1 MSSVAAN
8 KALHEAIVEGFSLLG
23 DGTKKALEEQ
33 LDLEGLDMA
42 EEEPVDAKML
52 CAKLKDVFGAG
63 SEPLIRIIYE
73 RFVDKLDAGQKMKFP
88 AGTPVSECIIK
99 TLEKNRHR

>member
-1 MSSVAAN
+1 MSAN
-8 KALHEAIVEGFSLLG
+8 KALHEALFEGFALLG
-23 DGTKKALEEQ
+23 DTTKKALEEQ

-42 EEEPVDAKML
+42 EEPVDAKML

-73 RFVDKLDAGQKMKFP
+73 KFVEKLDANQRIKFP
-88 AGTPVSECIIK
+88 AGTPVSECIVK
-99 TLEKNRHR
+99 TLEKSRH